1 MPSRNYSIIDVLSV
15 FVIGSAYHQSSV
27 RRAGMSEYYGIVI
40 TGFIALVALIAAF
53 SDTRQR
59 GGFKWFLVLLILA
72 GAGAGGYRE
81 YLLDRE
87 TRTSQG
93 KLDDAVR
100 LAKDSSKLA
109 EDEIKSHET
118 DMQKFAAERERID
131 ASAAKAM
138 DSADLLIAQIEVL
151 LNSLEKTGEAVPKTK
166 KTAEIGEAA
175 TKTCAEVSKE
185 LVAIIKE
192 AEWLAPSAVSKLEAW
207 IKQDKPLKKDQIRLI
222 RTSVKKKSQ
231 TLGEGSE

>member
-1 MPSRNYSIIDVLSV
+1 
-15 FVIGSAYHQSSV
+15 
-27 RRAGMSEYYGIVI
+27 MSEYYGIVI
-40 TGFIALVALIAAF
+40 VGFIALVALIAAF
-53 SDTRQR
+53 SDTKQR

-87 TRTSQG
+87 TRINQR
-93 KLDDAVR
+93 KLDDAVK

-118 DMQKFAAERERID
+118 DVLKFAADREQIV

-138 DSADLLIAQIEVL
+138 DSADSLIAQIEVL
-151 LNSLEKTGEAVPKTK
+151 LNSLETTGEAVPKTK

-175 TKTCAEVSKE
+175 VKTRAEVSKE
-185 LVAIIKE
+185 LVAIVKE
-192 AEWLAPSAVSKLEAW
+192 AEWLASPAVSKLEAW
-207 IKQDKPLKKDQIRLI
+207 TRQDKPLKKDQIRLI
-222 RTSVKKKSQ
+222 RTGVKKKSQ
-231 TLGEGSE
+231 TLGEESE